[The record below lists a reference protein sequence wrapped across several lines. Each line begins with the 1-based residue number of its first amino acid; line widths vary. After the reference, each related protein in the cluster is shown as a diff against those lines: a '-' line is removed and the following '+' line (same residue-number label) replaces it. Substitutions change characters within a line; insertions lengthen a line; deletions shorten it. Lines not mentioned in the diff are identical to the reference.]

1 MSRNRVPTELQDTRH
16 FSKEEREKRIKA
28 ESALVGDRDLLETP
42 PEHLNKIEKE
52 IYMELVQPLL
62 HIKALGNADR
72 EIIAICANAKYRMHQ
87 ANELIEEHGLM
98 VYKENTKTHQV
109 ELVENPA
116 IKTYKT
122 YEGIF
127 NKNMTAIGMSASA
140 RSKFATNVENEQ
152 KENKLNNLLSGLRG

>member
-1 MSRNRVPTELQDTRH
+1 MAKPRVPMELQSKKV
-16 FSKEEREKRIKA
+16 SKEEREKRIKV
-28 ESALVGDRDLLETP
+28 ESALVGERDLLTTP
-42 PEHLNKIEKE
+42 PEYLNEMEQE
-52 IYMELVQPLL
+52 IYLELVQPLL

-72 EIIAICANAKYRMHQ
+72 EIIAICANAKYRMLQ
-87 ANELIEEHGLM
+87 ANELVEEHGLLVM
-98 VYKENTKTHQV
+98 KENTKTHQV

-140 RSKFATNVENEQ
+140 RSKFATNVENET

>member
-1 MSRNRVPTELQDTRH
+1 MAKPRVPMELQSKKV
-16 FSKEEREKRIKA
+16 SKEEREKRIKV
-28 ESALVGDRDLLETP
+28 ESALVGERDLLTTP
-42 PEHLNKIEKE
+42 PEYLNEMEQE
-52 IYMELVQPLL
+52 IYLELVQPLL

-72 EIIAICANAKYRMHQ
+72 EIIAICAN
-87 ANELIEEHGLM
+87 ELVEEHGLLVM
-98 VYKENTKTHQV
+98 KENTKTHQV

-140 RSKFATNVENEQ
+140 RSKFATNVENET

>member
-1 MSRNRVPTELQDTRH
+1 MAKPRVPMELQSKKV
-16 FSKEEREKRIKA
+16 SKEERERRIKA
-28 ESALVGDRDLLETP
+28 ENELVGDRSLLSTP
-42 PEHLNKIEKE
+42 PEHLREPEKE
-52 IYMELVQPLL
+52 IYLELVKPLL
-62 HIKALGNADR
+62 HIKALANADR
-72 EIIAICANAKYRMHQ
+72 EIIAICANAKYRMIQ

-127 NKNMTAIGMSASA
+127 NRNMTAIGMSASA
-140 RSKFATNVENEQ
+140 RSKFAQNIDNEQ
-152 KENKLNNLLSGLRG
+152 KENKLNNLLNGLRG

>member
-1 MSRNRVPTELQDTRH
+1 MCARPRIPAELQSGNI
-16 FSKEEREKRIKA
+16 SKDEISKRIKA

>member
-1 MSRNRVPTELQDTRH
+1 MAKPRVPMELQSKKV
-16 FSKEEREKRIKA
+16 SKEEREKRIKV
-28 ESALVGDRDLLETP
+28 ESALVGERDLLTTP
-42 PEHLNKIEKE
+42 PEHLSETEKE
-52 IYMELVQPLL
+52 IYKELVQPLL

-72 EIIAICANAKYRMHQ
+72 EIIGICANAKYRMQQ
-87 ANELIEEHGLM
+87 ADKLIEQYGLM
-98 VYKENTKTHQV
+98 IERSNPRTREM

-140 RSKFATNVENEQ
+140 RSKFATNVENET